1 MNICIKCSSDGKIH
15 IETSQE
21 EGKKLRPNKGRSVIA
36 FPDVYTVID
45 IETTG
50 LDSRYCEIIEISAL
64 RYNGGQL
71 VDSFSTLVK
80 PSSPISDFITQL
92 TGITN
97 DMVAD
102 APDIAT
108 AARQFSDFIKDDILV
123 GYNVNFDINFLYDV
137 LDEHCGLSLS
147 NSFIDAMRIARK
159 MRPELKNHKLQT
171 VASSLG
177 ISSDAHRSFADCE
190 TCNTCY
196 SLLISEAIEKHGS
209 IEAFASSFAY
219 HQASAKDIVATTDS
233 FDESHP
239 LFGKVCVFTGTL
251 EKMVRKD
258 AMQLVVNL
266 GGTCGDNV
274 TAKTNFLILGNN
286 DFCKSIKD
294 GKSSKQKK
302 AEALMLK
309 GNDIEILSENVFY
322 DMVLNS

>member
-21 EGKKLRPNKGRSVIA
+21 EGKNLRPDKGRSIIA

-71 VDSFSTLVK
+71 VDNFSTLVK

-108 AARQFSDFIKDDILV
+108 AARQFFDFIKDDILV

-177 ISSDAHRSFADCE
+177 ISSEAHRSFADCE